1 MNIKVR
7 NLLRTMCR
15 KCGKHYAESV
25 QKESAVKE
33 SSTDSHWESELR
45 LIRINRKT
53 GEKIIE
59 K

>member
-1 MNIKVR
+1 MR
-7 NLLRTMCR
+7 NLLKNMCR

-25 QKESAVKE
+25 QKESAEKE
-33 SSTDSHWESELR
+33 SSTTSHWESELR